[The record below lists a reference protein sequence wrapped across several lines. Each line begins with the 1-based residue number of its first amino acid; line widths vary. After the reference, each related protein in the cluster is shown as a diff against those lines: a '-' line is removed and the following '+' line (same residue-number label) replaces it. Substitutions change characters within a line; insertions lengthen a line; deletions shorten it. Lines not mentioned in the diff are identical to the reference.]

1 MANFAELPAGE
12 PMRDKPDPTAPP
24 GDVYEWYVRGR
35 DLLSSGNAAAAVQI
49 LSRTVEAEP
58 AARSAREVLAR
69 AHLAAA
75 VEHLALAVAMRPDLK
90 RDARELRAARAD
102 AARR

>member
-1 MANFAELPAGE
+1 VANFAEFPAGE
-12 PMRDKPDPTAPP
+12 PTRDKPDPTAPA
-24 GDVYEWYVRGR
+24 GDVYDWYVRGR
-35 DLLSSGNAAAAVQI
+35 DLLSSGSAAAAVQI

-58 AARSAREVLAR
+58 AARSAREMLAR

-75 VEHLALAVAMRPDLK
+75 VKHLALAVAMRADLE
-90 RDARELRAARAD
+90 RYARELLSARAD